1 MSPNF
6 FSIYSIAMGIVMLG
20 AGILCLVY
28 AQKMLDD
35 KTKALIFGGAVS
47 LYGAFRIWRGYVMLK
62 KTKKSN
68 EEA

>member
-1 MSPNF
+1 
-6 FSIYSIAMGIVMLG
+6 MGIVMLG

-47 LYGAFRIWRGYVMLK
+47 LYGAFRIWRGYAMLK